1 MMNSGLL
8 YLREIEDLAM
18 SLSEILLLLEINL
31 KRPFNSHERNATLSQ
46 REKGDQCEDTCV
58 YITGTVSIRFS
69 YQNGPLKIWVDAAE
83 HQFPHDGGDGGE
95 DEGAAQ
101 NACGRHVIGQRTG
114 LRRDPRHWAAD
125 TWYAFSNTLTK
136 TCAKEYK

>member
-8 YLREIEDLAM
+8 YLREIKDLAM

-31 KRPFNSHERNATLSQ
+31 KRSFNSHERNAT
-46 REKGDQCEDTCV
+46 
-58 YITGTVSIRFS
+58 
-69 YQNGPLKIWVDAAE
+69 QNGPLKIWVDAAE

-125 TWYAFSNTLTK
+125 TWYAFSNTLAK